1 MLNLLIQDVP
11 VVLLEF
17 FCVRVRACNELGLP
31 WSCNKLCSMNQP
43 NSEKQR
49 NGHTGKQSSETEPQV
64 RFQGSDRKFR
74 FK

>member
-11 VVLLEF
+11 VVLLELF
-17 FCVRVRACNELGLP
+17 WARARSCNELGLP
-31 WSCNKLCSMNQP
+31 WSCNKLCSMNQS
-43 NSEKQR
+43 NSKKQR
-49 NGHTGKQSSETEPQV
+49 NGHIGKKPSETQPQV